1 MEFGMNTDTQ
11 GSRIPPGARD
21 RAKFHLKI
29 KKYPAAITNEHNVRS
44 FKTM

>member
-1 MEFGMNTDTQ
+1 MEFGMNTDKQ

-44 FKTM
+44 FKMM